1 MPWPAPHPP
10 RRGDWPHERGQGGR
24 QLWSQRNWKNRTRH
38 GENTMTSTQDLN
50 YKPRLRHCTFFVP
63 NSGGNDNGNLDGILM
78 IVGDQHFE
86 LSHEGAELKTF
97 LDFKR
102 YLDGRHTVEEISK
115 ITGISIE
122 DTLAI
127 VNNFAEQGLM
137 READTALERIPT
149 ETFLKQIDKSCAM
162 WTEQIGYHRLWSG
175 LENQNFR
182 KEVFL
187 GLILETYHYIK
198 SASRH
203 ISTAIA
209 HCSDPAWEKLLS
221 EYLAEEY
228 DHSWMARDSLINMG
242 LSKEEVENA
251 HPLIGTW
258 SWTNNLCEIA
268 REDTLGYL
276 ACTKLFE
283 ARGIETLDG
292 ANTLQ
297 RLAVDYGFPEGCL
310 APLVSHVAEDVKA
323 NHTGLLEEALADRD
337 HVPAWQAHRAVN
349 NLHDLKHS
357 FDQYNYGIIQYYS
370 DVSNYIPRLK
380 VDYFSL

>member
-1 MPWPAPHPP
+1 M
-10 RRGDWPHERGQGGR
+10 
-24 QLWSQRNWKNRTRH
+24 
-38 GENTMTSTQDLN
+38 
-50 YKPRLRHCTFFVP
+50 
-63 NSGGNDNGNLDGILM
+63 LM

-86 LSHEGAELKTF
+86 IEQRGADRATF
-97 LDFKR
+97 LNFKR
-102 YLDGRHTVEEISK
+102 YLDGRHTIAEISE
-115 ITGISIE
+115 ITGVSVD
-122 DTLAI
+122 DTVGI
-127 VNNFAEQGLM
+127 VGSFADQGLL
-137 READTALERIPT
+137 RHEDSDLDKIPT
-149 ETFLKQIDKSCAM
+149 ADFLKQIDKSTAM
-162 WTEQIGYHRLWSG
+162 WTEQIGYHGLWSG
-175 LENQNFR
+175 LENENYR

-187 GLILETYHYIK
+187 GLILETYHYIN

-209 HCSDPAWEKLLS
+209 HCTDQQWRKVLS
-221 EYLAEEY
+221 KYLADEH
-228 DHSWMARDSLINMG
+228 DHAWMARDSLVNMG
-242 LSKEEVENA
+242 LSKAEVENA

-283 ARGIETLDG
+283 ARGTETLEG

-297 RLAVDYGFPEGCL
+297 RLAVAYGYPEGCL
-310 APLVSHVAEDVKA
+310 APLVSHVAEDVEA
-323 NHTGLLEEALADRD
+323 EHTGLLEGALADREF
-337 HVPAWQAHRAVN
+337 VPAWQAHRAVN

-357 FDQYNYGIIQYYS
+357 FDQYNDGIILYYS

>member
-1 MPWPAPHPP
+1 MLKHDPEY
-10 RRGDWPHERGQGGR
+10 R
-24 QLWSQRNWKNRTRH
+24 
-38 GENTMTSTQDLN
+38 
-50 YKPRLRHCTFFVP
+50 PRLRHCTFFVP
-63 NSGGNDNGNLDGILM
+63 NNGDDVLM
-78 IVGDQHFE
+78 IVGDQHFQLE
-86 LSHEGAELKTF
+86 QHGAQLKDF
-97 LDFKR
+97 LNLKR
-102 YLDGRHTVEEISK
+102 YLDGRHTIQQIAEITDVSPQDVA
-115 ITGISIE
+115 GIV
-122 DTLAI
+122 DA
-127 VNNFAEQGLM
+127 FAEQGLL
-137 READTALERIPT
+137 REENPELENIPVDV
-149 ETFLKQIDKSCAM
+149 FLKQIDKSTAM

-175 LENQNFR
+175 LENQEYR

-187 GLILETYHYIK
+187 GLILETYHYIN

-209 HCSDPAWEKLLS
+209 HCTDPQWKRLLS

-228 DHSWMARDSLINMG
+228 DHAWMARDSLIRMG

-251 HPLIGTW
+251 HPIIGTW

-283 ARGIETLDG
+283 ARGTETLEG
-292 ANTLQ
+292 AETLQ
-297 RLAVDYGFPEGCL
+297 RLAEAYGYPKDCL
-310 APLVSHVAEDVKA
+310 EPLVSHVRTDVEA
-323 NHTGLLEEALADRD
+323 NHTGLLEEALEGRKYI
-337 HVPAWQAHRAVN
+337 PAEQAHRAVN

-357 FDQYNYGIIQYYS
+357 FDQYNDGIILYYS

>member
-1 MPWPAPHPP
+1 MDNPH
-10 RRGDWPHERGQGGR
+10 
-24 QLWSQRNWKNRTRH
+24 
-38 GENTMTSTQDLN
+38 DLK

-63 NSGGNDNGNLDGILM
+63 NRGGATLM

-86 LSHEGAELKTF
+86 IEQQGADLKTF
-97 LDFKR
+97 LNFKR
-102 YLDGRHTVEEISK
+102 YLDGRHAVQEISE
-115 ITGISIE
+115 ITGISVE
-122 DTLAI
+122 DTLDI
-127 VNNFAEQGLM
+127 VNSFAEQGLL
-137 READTALERIPT
+137 READFSLEQIPT
-149 ETFLKQIDKSCAM
+149 GDFLKQIDKSTAM

-175 LENQNFR
+175 LENQDYR
-182 KEVFL
+182 GEVFL
-187 GLILETYHYIK
+187 GLILETYHYIN

-209 HCSDPAWEKLLS
+209 HCTDPRWKHLLS
-221 EYLAEEY
+221 EYLSEEY
-228 DHSWMARDSLINMG
+228 DHAWMARDSLINMG

-283 ARGIETLDG
+283 ARGTETLEG

-297 RLAVDYGFPEGCL
+297 RLAVAYGYPEGCL

-323 NHTGLLEEALADRD
+323 NHSGLLEEALADREF
-337 HVPAWQAHRAVN
+337 VPAWQAHRAVN

-357 FDQYNYGIIQYYS
+357 FDQYNDNIILYYS

>member
-1 MPWPAPHPP
+1 MAPSSGP
-10 RRGDWPHERGQGGR
+10 E
-24 QLWSQRNWKNRTRH
+24 QR
-38 GENTMTSTQDLN
+38 
-50 YKPRLRHCTFFVP
+50 PRLRHCTFFVP
-63 NSGGNDNGNLDGILM
+63 NRGSVLM

-86 LSHEGAELKTF
+86 LEQHGAQLKDF
-97 LDFKR
+97 LNFKR
-102 YLDGRHTVEEISK
+102 YLDGRHTVSEISE
-115 ITGISIE
+115 ITGVSVP
-122 DTLAI
+122 DAVGI
-127 VNNFAEQGLM
+127 VGSFAEQGLL
-137 READTALERIPT
+137 RTEENELENIPVDA
-149 ETFLKQIDKSCAM
+149 FLKQIDKSTAM

-175 LENQNFR
+175 LENQDFR

-187 GLILETYHYIK
+187 GLILETYHYIN

-209 HCSDPAWEKLLS
+209 HCTDPAWKRLLS

-228 DHSWMARDSLINMG
+228 DHAWMARDSLVRMG
-242 LSKEEVENA
+242 LPQEQVENA

-258 SWTNNLCEIA
+258 SWINNLCEIA

-283 ARGIETLDG
+283 ARGTDTLDG
-292 ANTLQ
+292 ARTLQ
-297 RLAVDYGFPEGCL
+297 RLAVQYGFPEDCL
-310 APLVSHVAEDVKA
+310 APLLSHVEEDVKA
-323 NHTGLLEEALADRD
+323 NHTGLLEEALEGRES
-337 HVPAWQAHRAVN
+337 VPVQQAHRAVN

-357 FDQYNYGIIQYYS
+357 FDQYNDSIVQYYS

>member
-1 MPWPAPHPP
+1 
-10 RRGDWPHERGQGGR
+10 
-24 QLWSQRNWKNRTRH
+24 
-38 GENTMTSTQDLN
+38 MTLSQDLE
-50 YKPRLRHCTFFVP
+50 YKPQLRHCTFFVP
-63 NSGGNDNGNLDGILM
+63 NRGGILM
-78 IVGDQHFE
+78 IVGDQHYE
-86 LSHEGAELKTF
+86 LEHHGSDLKSF
-97 LDFKR
+97 LNFKR
-102 YLDGRHTVEEISK
+102 YLDGRHTVKEISE
-115 ITGISIE
+115 ITGVSVD
-122 DTLAI
+122 DTLGI
-127 VNNFAEQGLM
+127 VSSFAEQGLM
-137 READTALERIPT
+137 RDEDAGLERIPT
-149 ETFLKQIDKSCAM
+149 AAFLKQIDKSTAM

-175 LENQNFR
+175 LENQDFR

-187 GLILETYHYIK
+187 GLIMETYHYIN

-209 HCSDPAWEKLLS
+209 HCTDTAWKHLLS
-221 EYLAEEY
+221 EYLSEEY
-228 DHSWMARDSLINMG
+228 NHAWMARESLIRMG

-268 REDTLGYL
+268 RVDTLGYL

-283 ARGIETLDG
+283 ARGVDTLEG
-292 ANTLQ
+292 AHTLQ
-297 RLAVDYGFPEGCL
+297 RLAEAYGYPADCL
-310 APLVSHVAEDVKA
+310 SPLVSHVEADVEA
-323 NHTGLLEEALADRD
+323 NHTGLLEEALADRE

-357 FDQYNYGIIQYYS
+357 FDQYNDGIILYYS